1 MPCRHDQPPMHYTS
15 DAAMDAAIARILDA
29 NLNRA
34 AEALRVMEEHA
45 RFGLDDAGLSESL
58 KALRHRLA
66 DLRRRLP
73 HDALLSARDIA
84 ADVGRTLSAEG
95 ERRRADAE
103 DVTRAA
109 ARRAAEALRCLE
121 EYAKTLDAELAARFE
136 EIRYET
142 YAVEQRLLC
151 GAARRRALRD
161 ARLHVLLTESLCR
174 RPWLETARAA
184 LSAGAGVLQL
194 REKSLPDRELLARAR
209 QLRDAT
215 RAAQALLIVNDRP
228 DIARLADADG
238 VHVGQH
244 DLPVAE
250 ARRIVGRDR
259 LVGVST
265 HSIEQVHA
273 ALATGPDYVAAGP
286 MFESSTKRGAA
297 PAGPELL
304 AAAARLVRADPA
316 TADTPLVAIGGI
328 SRENVERVV
337 AAGGRCVA
345 VCAGVIGAD
354 DPAGATRALLE
365 HCVARSSGPQSELP

>member
-1 MPCRHDQPPMHYTS
+1 
-15 DAAMDAAIARILDA
+15 MDAAIARILDA

-45 RFGLDDAGLSESL
+45 RFGLDDAGLSEML
-58 KALRHRLA
+58 KSLRHRLA
-66 DLRRRLP
+66 ALRSRLP
-73 HDALLSARDIA
+73 LDALLGARDVGGDI
-84 ADVGRTLSAEG
+84 GRTLSTAA
-95 ERRRADAE
+95 ERRRDDAE
-103 DVTRAA
+103 DVARAA

-121 EYAKTLDAELAARFE
+121 EYAKTLDADLAVRFE

-161 ARLHVLLTESLCR
+161 ARLHVLITESLCR
-174 RPWLETARAA
+174 RAWLETARAVLA
-184 LSAGAGVLQL
+184 AGAGALQL

-209 QLRDAT
+209 QLRELSQ
-215 RAAQALLIVNDRP
+215 AARALLIINDRP

-238 VHVGQH
+238 VHVGQD

-265 HSIEQVHA
+265 HSIEQVQA
-273 ALATGPDYVAAGP
+273 AMAAGPDYVAVGP

-297 PAGPELL
+297 PAGPALL
-304 AAAARLVRADPA
+304 AAAARLLRENPA
-316 TADTPLVAIGGI
+316 TADVPLVAIGGI
-328 SRENVERVV
+328 ASENVERIW
-337 AAGGRCVA
+337 AAGGRCIA
-345 VCAGVIGAD
+345 VCAAVIAAD
-354 DPAGATRALLE
+354 DPAGATGALLE
-365 HCVARSSGPQSELP
+365 HGVARSSDPQTTLP